1 MFSADLS
8 WTDPNTEKVGERRE
22 RIAKERSLHSTTPS
36 VTSSRSSI
44 ASSFADD
51 RQLWW
56 TSSFRKA
63 KSLRPNKKARPLT
76 SRSNVTD
83 ASRRESTCLR
93 SVETEP
99 NRELK
104 DPSLQPSWTYS
115 STLSATLPSGAPLD
129 PPAPEFEVPEL
140 EGDLSSRGA
149 NSTGSRSS
157 HERRWSLKPSP
168 KVHIA
173 DEIEEI
179 SPRSPRSFITRTA
192 QRSSISAQFDDI
204 ATITP
209 TTYHDNKKQ
218 HRSMKSDGCMGLER
232 LKLQDQPE
240 QDVALVTPIE
250 THRSH
255 ANGFASS
262 KLAPWIP
269 PNDWNILQP
278 HGAEELQEIE
288 KPRKQRK
295 ELPPTPV
302 LDGIT
307 MAQNSL
313 LELTRFQRFIRR
325 MESAGPKVILDR
337 LKEEWDDPNDEETN
351 EELHLE
357 KRLWVLTAFQLQNT
371 GRLQSNPQPKCNT
384 GKILEM
390 YGDLAEVYQL
400 SAMHPRHKVQYL
412 TTEPQRPMPLPGN
425 VSYTTVSQL
434 GLIPC
439 PWPDATFSRIRAS
452 TLPSLVPSSKLPE
465 LLRECHRL
473 LAPGGVLEIRIMD
486 AAPVR
491 KTAGPLLRAWIEDRL
506 SINLEKTFRC
516 SKPCMLFPG
525 WIADAGFELP
535 RVEGVN
541 QVMQLPCAF
550 DGSCVDAELQ
560 MLVGRAL
567 WKDIWGPYVDVD
579 ETSDEP
585 QFWWEVDEI
594 VEECLEH
601 RTVFECGAIF
611 AYKK

>member
-8 WTDPNTEKVGERRE
+8 WTDSSTEKVGERRE
-22 RIAKERSLHSTTPS
+22 RKAKERSLHSTTPS

-44 ASSFADD
+44 TSSLADE

-56 TSSFRKA
+56 TSSLRKA
-63 KSLRPNKKARPLT
+63 KNFKPNKKARPST
-76 SRSNVTD
+76 SRSIVTD
-83 ASRRESTCLR
+83 ASRPTSTVLR
-93 SVETEP
+93 SIEP
-99 NRELK
+99 ESIRELK
-104 DPSLQPSWTYS
+104 DPSLQPGWTYS
-115 STLSATLPSGAPLD
+115 STLSSNLPSGAPLD

-157 HERRWSLKPSP
+157 HERRWSLKPYP
-168 KVHIA
+168 KLHIA
-173 DEIEEI
+173 DEIDEI
-179 SPRSPRSFITRTA
+179 QPRTPRSFITRTTR
-192 QRSSISAQFDDI
+192 RSSVAAQFDDI

-209 TTYHDNKKQ
+209 TTSYENKKQ
-218 HRSMKSDGCMGLER
+218 NGSVNIDASMGLER

-240 QDVALVTPIE
+240 EDVAPVPPIE

-262 KLAPWIP
+262 KLAPWVP
-269 PNDWNILQP
+269 PNDWHVLQP
-278 HGAEELQEIE
+278 ESMQDFERPL
-288 KPRKQRK
+288 KQRK

-302 LDGIT
+302 LNGIT

-337 LKEEWDDPNDEETN
+337 LKEEWDDQNDEETN

-425 VSYTTVSQL
+425 VSYTTVSQP

-452 TLPSLVPSSKLPE
+452 TLPSLVPSSKLPQ

-486 AAPVR
+486 AAPLR
-491 KTAGPLLRAWIEDRL
+491 TTAGPLLRAWIEDRL

-535 RVEGVN
+535 TEEGVN
-541 QVMQLPCAF
+541 EVMQLPCAF
-550 DGSCVDAELQ
+550 DGSCVDAELR

-567 WKDIWGPYVDVD
+567 WKDTWGPYVDVD
-579 ETSDEP
+579 ETSNEARS
-585 QFWWEVDEI
+585 WWEDDEI
-594 VEECLEH
+594 VDECVKH
-601 RTVFECGAIF
+601 GTVFECGAIF
-611 AYKK
+611 AYKR